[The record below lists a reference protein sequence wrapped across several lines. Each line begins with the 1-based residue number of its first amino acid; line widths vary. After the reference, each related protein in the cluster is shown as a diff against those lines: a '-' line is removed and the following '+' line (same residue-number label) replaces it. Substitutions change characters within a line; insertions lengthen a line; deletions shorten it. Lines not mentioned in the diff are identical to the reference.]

1 MIEIFKNWII
11 AMLCLGILIVI
22 IQLITPKTNLR
33 KYIYTLVGIIT
44 VITILSPIVDILT
57 KSDVEE
63 SISNVLSSIN
73 MENDAITVNSEGL
86 EDKKNELLKI
96 QFIDNLKSDITTK
109 LKEKSVKTKNINV
122 SVDEGYNITKLELKI
137 EKLDKEKV
145 NINSVNQIVG
155 YINNEYSIDYSKIS
169 VIEEG
174 E

>member
-1 MIEIFKNWII
+1 MIEIFRNWIV

-44 VITILSPIVDILT
+44 VITILSPIVDILKNT
-57 KSDVEE
+57 DVEQ
-63 SISNVLSSIN
+63 SVSNVLSSIS
-73 MENDAITVNSEGL
+73 MDDDAITVNSEGL

-96 QFIDNLKSDITTK
+96 QFIDNLKSDIMVK
-109 LKEKSVKTKNINV
+109 LKEKSVEVENINI
-122 SVDEGYNITKLELKI
+122 SIDDEYNITKFELKI
-137 EKLDKEKV
+137 AKIDTQKTS
-145 NINSVNQIVG
+145 INSVNEIVG
-155 YINNEYSIDYSKIS
+155 YINNEYDIDYSKIS